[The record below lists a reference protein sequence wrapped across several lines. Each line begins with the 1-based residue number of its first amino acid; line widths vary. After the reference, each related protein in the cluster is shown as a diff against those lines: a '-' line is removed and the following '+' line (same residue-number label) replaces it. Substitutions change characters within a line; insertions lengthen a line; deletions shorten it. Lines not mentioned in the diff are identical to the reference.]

1 MLFAVGAL
9 RQTHPMQQELLTLDA
24 YGDGLG
30 RAATVLRANAA
41 AAGLEAAVPT
51 CPAWTVLDLVAH
63 VGMVHRWA
71 IGHLRGAPV
80 EDAAALER
88 EGREQRDVLG
98 WFDDGATAL
107 LQALVDAPDD
117 LDAPVFLKDAP
128 PARLFWTRRQCHET
142 TIHAVDAIG
151 ARLGRPARAEETWL
165 RDAMALDGIDELL
178 RGFLPRRRQ
187 GVFAAEDRRVLVRP
201 DGLDVGWFVHVHP
214 DTPVETTRLDL
225 ASQVPPAAD
234 QLLTGSPVGLY
245 LRLWNRAAQPEPPA
259 PDSVEAWWRDHVT
272 VNWA

>member
-1 MLFAVGAL
+1 
-9 RQTHPMQQELLTLDA
+9 MQQELLSLDA

-51 CPAWTVLDLVAH
+51 CPGWTVLDLVAH
-63 VGMVHRWA
+63 VGMAHRWA

-80 EDAAALER
+80 EDPTALEQ
-88 EGREQRDVLG
+88 EGRAQRDVLG

-107 LQALVDAPDD
+107 LQAIVDAPDD
-117 LDAPVFLKDAP
+117 LDALVFLRDAP
-128 PARLFWTRRQCHET
+128 PARLFWARRQCHET

-178 RGFLPRRRQ
+178 RGFLTRRRQ
-187 GVFAAEDRRVLVRP
+187 GVFSAEDTQILVRP
-201 DGLDVGWFVHVHP
+201 DGAPVGWLVDVHP
-214 DTPVETTRLDL
+214 DAPVEVTRVAPGAADH
-225 ASQVPPAAD
+225 PAAD
-234 QLLTGSPVGLY
+234 RLLAGDPVSLY
-245 LRLWNRAAQPEPPA
+245 LQLWNRGSQPDA
-259 PDSVEAWWRDHVT
+259 GGPDSVEAWWREHVT
-272 VNWA
+272 VKWA